1 MTTHSYMYINQ
12 YNSYDLRSPWPKH
25 DHNTP
30 VMKTN
35 VVNIQSDE
43 RAETRHRRYHT
54 VCYIL
59 VTDHAYYDKIN
70 SLILYNHLSK

>member
-1 MTTHSYMYINQ
+1 
-12 YNSYDLRSPWPKH
+12 
-25 DHNTP
+25 
-30 VMKTN
+30 MKTN
-35 VVNIQSDE
+35 VVNYNIQSDE

-70 SLILYNHLSK
+70 SLILYNHLSKL